1 MSFIINL
8 YFHNQNIIIS
18 SESCFFF
25 HVILYYVCAHLFCLI
40 IYLVTCCKP
49 KKIKSMLLILIDS
62 CTVSVFPSHSPV
74 SFFFTFF
81 CIFVKVMQKSY
92 FTLLWLKPKIK
103 IIATFSDYKFVNLV
117 ERKWLIKKVAR
128 KKLFYIQQ
136 QKKVIDANG

>member
-1 MSFIINL
+1 MF
-8 YFHNQNIIIS
+8 
-18 SESCFFF
+18 FFF
-25 HVILYYVCAHLFCLI
+25 HVYYVCAHLFCLI

-117 ERKWLIKKVAR
+117 ERKWLIKKLR
-128 KKLFYIQQ
+128 EKNCFTSNNKKRSLMQT
-136 QKKVIDANG
+136 VR